1 MDVFFF
7 FLVAGVVIIV
17 MILKFDK
24 KQTVK
29 VNTVL
34 RESRSIPPMLL
45 LKSTEHKIAALKSA
59 LRYDDVPQ
67 NMAGASAMATICNNQ
82 NESLR
87 LSKVQELK
95 LLSARYNNGQISIEA
110 YNVKL
115 DELLDNVQQH
125 SSDFVLAS

>member
-7 FLVAGVVIIV
+7 FLIAGVTIIV

-29 VNTVL
+29 VNAVL
-34 RESRSIPPMLL
+34 RESRSIPPMFL
-45 LKSTEHKIAALKSA
+45 LKSTEQKIASLKA
-59 LRYDDVPQ
+59 ILRYDDVPV
-67 NMAGASAMATICNNQ
+67 NMAAASTMANLYNNK

-95 LLSARYNNGQISIEA
+95 VLSARYNNGLISIEA
-110 YNVKL
+110 YNARL
-115 DELLDNVQQH
+115 DKLLDLVHQH
-125 SSDFVLAS
+125 SGDFVLAS